1 MQLTGGCPSSE
12 LQFLA
17 PIADRLYRV
26 TFPAPYGTLACAE
39 FMHATIVPALTA
51 ADDYRG
57 ATTARRRFFS
67 GGGFG
72 LGRWPLREERPWSR

>member
-26 TFPAPYGTLACAE
+26 VPGALRDVG
-39 FMHATIVPALTA
+39 MRRVMRATIVPALTA